1 MRIAVTGGKGGT
13 GKSTVATALAVELG
27 KRHEVVLADAD
38 VECPD
43 DHLIL
48 SIERKGFA
56 DVKLP
61 LPAFDFEKC
70 IKCGKCASTCRYNAI
85 VQVKGKYP
93 IFDPGLCNGCGAC
106 MLVCPAGAISRGQR
120 KVGEIF
126 RGEGHGI
133 SLFSGEM
140 EVGYEEA
147 SPVVNA
153 LKEKIPK
160 SEFEI
165 IDTAAGTHCNVIS
178 ALRGCDYAVAVTE
191 PTPFG
196 AHDLELILRLAAV
209 LGVPA
214 GVVVNRSD
222 LGETGEVNKI
232 AEKHGAEVIAEIPY
246 SKEMLESYSRGEPVA
261 GKGIL
266 GIAEMLEA
274 MLK

>member
-1 MRIAVTGGKGGT
+1 MRVAVTGGKGGT

-27 KRHEVVLADAD
+27 KRHKVVLADAD

-48 SIERKGFA
+48 SIERGNFA
-56 DVKLP
+56 DVRLP
-61 LPAFDFEKC
+61 LPVFDFGKC

-93 IFDPGLCNGCGAC
+93 IFDSGLCNGCGAC
-106 MLVCPAGAISRGQR
+106 TLVCPAGAIGRGER

-133 SLFSGEM
+133 VLFSGEM

-147 SPVVNA
+147 SPVVSA

-160 SEFEI
+160 AEFEI

-196 AHDLELILRLAAV
+196 AHDLELILKLAKV

-222 LGETGEVNKI
+222 LGEMGEVKGI
-232 AEKHGAEVIAEIPY
+232 AGKHGAEVIAEIPY
-246 SKEMLESYSRGEPVA
+246 RKEVLESYSKGEPVT
-261 GKGIL
+261 GREVR
-266 GIAEMLEA
+266 GIAERLEG
-274 MLK
+274 MQ

>member
-1 MRIAVTGGKGGT
+1 MRVAVTGGKGGT

-48 SIERKGFA
+48 SIERENFA
-56 DVKLP
+56 DVRLP
-61 LPAFDFEKC
+61 LPVFDFKKC

-93 IFDPGLCNGCGAC
+93 IFDSGLCNGCGAC
-106 MLVCPAGAISRGQR
+106 TLVCPAGAIGRGER

-126 RGEGHGI
+126 KGEGHGI
-133 SLFSGEM
+133 VLLSGEM

-147 SPVVNA
+147 SPVVSA

-160 SEFEI
+160 AEFEI

-196 AHDLELILRLAAV
+196 AHDLELILRLAKV

-222 LGETGEVNKI
+222 LGKMGEVKGI

-246 SKEMLESYSRGEPVA
+246 SKEVLKSYSKGEPVT
-261 GKGIL
+261 GREVQ
-266 GIAEMLEA
+266 GIAKRLEEMLG
-274 MLK
+274 